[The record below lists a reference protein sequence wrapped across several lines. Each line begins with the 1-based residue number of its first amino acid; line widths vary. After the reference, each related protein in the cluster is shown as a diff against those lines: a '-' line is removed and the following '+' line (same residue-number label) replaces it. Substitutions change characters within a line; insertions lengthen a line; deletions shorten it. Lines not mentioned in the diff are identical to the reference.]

1 MNKACRTGAK
11 TMLKVIIF
19 FTLHLLMS
27 VTNLHAAMN
36 YLEMQKLQKAQ
47 TEVPKTT
54 THDQSVAKK
63 PGLIRTMDSINT
75 TIDNRTE
82 RIAAPKKI
90 LDKKDEI
97 KTLEEA
103 AKKAEVMRKNAK
115 TETGIKETQARLE
128 QIQQRIAQ
136 AKEDLE
142 ALSKIDPK
150 KGTVIERY
158 NIDQQRKQE
167 KEQQRAADISAKKT
181 ELKDIEKEITANQ
194 KMLKEAKTDAEKQEA
209 KDRLKEL
216 QEQYTQTKKDR
227 DDLLKKQ
234 SFTEKIT
241 AASTSHDKL
250 LYGGT
255 IAAVSGGAVATIA
268 TIGAGLALKSEAMD
282 QLSAQQAGGSP
293 SAATTDEE
301 GRVIVTIE

>member
-1 MNKACRTGAK
+1 
-11 TMLKVIIF
+11 MLKVINF
-19 FTLHLLMS
+19 FTLLLLMS
-27 VTNLHAAMN
+27 VANLHAAMN

-47 TEVPKTT
+47 TEVQKTT

-103 AKKAEVMRKNAK
+103 AKTAELMRKNAK
-115 TETGIKETQARLE
+115 TEKGINETQARLE
-128 QIQQRIAQ
+128 QTQQQIAQ

-150 KGTVIERY
+150 KGTIIERY

-167 KEQQRAADISAKKT
+167 KEHQRAADINAKKS
-181 ELKDIEKEITANQ
+181 ELKDVEKEIAANQ
-194 KMLKEAKTDAEKQEA
+194 KMLTGAKNDAEKQEA
-209 KDRLKEL
+209 KDRLAELYEQQNHIKKE
-216 QEQYTQTKKDR
+216 R
-227 DDLLKKQ
+227 DNLLKKQ

-255 IAAVSGGAVATIA
+255 IAAVGTGAVATIA

-282 QLSAQQAGGSP
+282 QLGAQQAGGSP
-293 SAATTDEE
+293 SAPTTDEE